1 MNLSEFTTN
10 LPPTKIL
17 IKKSPFEN
25 KNQRHF
31 HQRSQTFGLSTWKA
45 VSASLPLSIS
55 WPNYC
60 SQRVFS
66 YLSPHFILSHS
77 FLFDRLQRAARPR
90 VYTHRCCQGVYCL
103 SSKLH
108 TATTQ
113 QNQSADIQSPS
124 KGKWKRFHR
133 LRTQFRSFEQLP
145 ARLARKARARDC
157 SSQLSLINDKDH
169 QW

>member
-1 MNLSEFTTN
+1 M
-10 LPPTKIL
+10 
-17 IKKSPFEN
+17 KKSTT
-25 KNQRHF
+25 KK
-31 HQRSQTFGLSTWKA
+31 SKVLSLEDFWTQYMESI
-45 VSASLPLSIS
+45 SASLPLSIS

-60 SQRVFS
+60 SQCVFS
-66 YLSPHFILSHS
+66 YLFPHFILSHS
-77 FLFDRLQRAARPR
+77 FLFDRLQRAARPC
-90 VYTHRCCQGVYCL
+90 VYAHRCCQGVYCL

-108 TATTQ
+108 TVTTQ

-145 ARLARKARARDC
+145 ARSARKARARDC
-157 SSQLSLINDKDH
+157 SSQLNRINDKDH